1 MPLIVLGLLFIIGIG
16 IYYYVNSR
24 PGAEHRKEEVKKSKE
39 DGNVIFLP
47 KDIEQAKRDF
57 KKK

>member
-1 MPLIVLGLLFIIGIG
+1 MPLIILGLLFIGGIA

-24 PGAEHRKEEVKKSKE
+24 PGAEHRKEEVKNSKE

-47 KDIEQAKRDF
+47 RDIEQAKKDY